1 MESHSI
7 LLKFYFSLASLTVI
21 ILKLICIA
29 IYVTSS
35 FLFIA
40 E

>member
-1 MESHSI
+1 MDSHSI
-7 LLKFYFSLASLTVI
+7 LLKFYFSLAFFTVI

-29 IYVTSS
+29 ICVTSS